1 MAKEITKS
9 TGQKTAAA
17 TVFPSRSPQG
27 KPDSGTQGSIPVTPE
42 RRQIMICEAA
52 YYIAE
57 HRGFEPG
64 HDVDDW
70 LAAEQQID
78 AALTSPGW
86 GRFASATLTKRG

>member
-1 MAKEITKS
+1 MAKETAKS
-9 TGQKTAAA
+9 GAQKRAAA
-17 TVFPSRSPQG
+17 TATAPASRVPPA
-27 KPDSGTQGSIPVTPE
+27 KPDSGTQGSRPVTQE
-42 RRQIMICEAA
+42 QRQVMICEAA

-78 AALTSPGW
+78 AVLTS
-86 GRFASATLTKRG
+86 SVSRGTDFLLQR